1 MFPLQRR
8 LEKLS
13 LTRLIGGHDV
23 AGTVDGAG
31 TNYYLFLDRIRQQP
45 RIDNRF
51 VDPVGVFGNPF
62 VILFRLDFVT
72 LI

>member
-23 AGTVDGAG
+23 AGTVDGTG
-31 TNYYLFLDRIRQQP
+31 TNYSLFLGGIRQ
-45 RIDNRF
+45 
-51 VDPVGVFGNPF
+51 
-62 VILFRLDFVT
+62 
-72 LI
+72 

>member
-23 AGTVDGAG
+23 AGTVDGTG
-31 TNYYLFLDRIRQQP
+31 TNYYLFLGGIRQ
-45 RIDNRF
+45 
-51 VDPVGVFGNPF
+51 
-62 VILFRLDFVT
+62 
-72 LI
+72 